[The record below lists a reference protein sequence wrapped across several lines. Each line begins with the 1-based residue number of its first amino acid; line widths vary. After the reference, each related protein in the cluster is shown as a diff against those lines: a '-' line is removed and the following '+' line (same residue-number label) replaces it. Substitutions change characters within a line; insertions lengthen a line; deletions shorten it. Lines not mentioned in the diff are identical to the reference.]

1 MNGLNFRIVRSPDK
15 NYVIE
20 KILEQIEV
28 NGFQRWIDYTD
39 MRYSIF
45 VQSLRRMAK
54 MREIAEEADIGF
66 AIFFQGPSGTKYYLS
81 NVNY

>member
-1 MNGLNFRIVRSPDK
+1 MNGLGFKIIKSPDK

-28 NGFQRWIDYTD
+28 NSFQRWIDYTD

-54 MREIAEEADIGF
+54 MREIADEAGISF
-66 AIFFQGPSGTKYYLS
+66 VIFFQGPSGTRYYLS